1 VKEKQTEATMANR
14 ANSGVPEVTVREAHE
29 RLSQPGSDAMLLDV
43 REAWEYMPRRAQ
55 GAMNI
60 PMSQMRTR
68 AGEVPTDLEVLVIC
82 EHGSRS
88 AQVVQFLKRQGHSR
102 VANVAGGTDQW
113 EQAGLPM
120 ERGPEQ
126 Q

>member
-1 VKEKQTEATMANR
+1 MANR

-29 RLSQPGSDAMLLDV
+29 RLSQPGSDVMLLDV

-126 Q
+126 QYGQDQ